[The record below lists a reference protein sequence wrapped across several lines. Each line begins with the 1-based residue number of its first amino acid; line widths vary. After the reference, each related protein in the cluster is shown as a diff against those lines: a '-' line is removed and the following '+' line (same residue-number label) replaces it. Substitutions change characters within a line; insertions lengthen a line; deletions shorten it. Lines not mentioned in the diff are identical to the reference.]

1 MKQKR
6 KWMAFVLAAAM
17 AAGACSGCVSNRGD
31 PGPRSGGRP
40 GIRRGDPDG
49 S

>member
-17 AAGACSGCVSNRGD
+17 AAGACSGCVSKAD